1 MVRVAVFAS
10 GNGSNYEAIMKYTAA
25 LADPGYEIS
34 LVVCD
39 QPQAGVIARALRWRT
54 PVFVVE
60 RRRFATK
67 EAFEQQILAR
77 LRKERIDFVALAG
90 YMRLIGPTLLQE
102 YYGRMINLHPSL
114 LPAFPGLDAVGQ
126 ALKARARVTGVTVHY
141 VDAGMDTGPI
151 IAQQAVPI
159 DGDDDHDSLSRK
171 IHEVEHEL
179 YPRIVRQC
187 ALGEIILDQGQVRKP
202 GSQR

>member
-39 QPQAGVIARALRWRT
+39 QPQAGVITRALRWRT

-77 LRKERIDFVALAG
+77 LRKDRIDFVALAG

-126 ALKARARVTGVTVHY
+126 ALKAGARVTGVTVHY

>member
-1 MVRVAVFAS
+1 
-10 GNGSNYEAIMKYTAA
+10 G
-25 LADPGYEIS
+25 
-34 LVVCD
+34 
-39 QPQAGVIARALRWRT
+39 
-54 PVFVVE
+54 
-60 RRRFATK
+60 
-67 EAFEQQILAR
+67 
-77 LRKERIDFVALAG
+77 
-90 YMRLIGPTLLQE
+90 
-102 YYGRMINLHPSL
+102 
-114 LPAFPGLDAVGQ
+114 
-126 ALKARARVTGVTVHY
+126 ARVTGVTVHY